1 MKRAYSPLPDHIE
14 RLASEIVDSSF
25 AVHREMGPGLLESV
39 YEECLCRELEHR
51 AIRFARQVNV
61 PLRYRGRILSTR
73 LRLDMLVED
82 SIIVELKCVQAFEP
96 VHAAQL
102 LSYLKLASKP
112 LGFLLNF
119 HVANI
124 GYGIKRYIMSD
135 SLLKTPD
142 AQ

>member
-1 MKRAYSPLPDHIE
+1 
-14 RLASEIVDSSF
+14 VD
-25 AVHREMGPGLLESV
+25 
-39 YEECLCRELEHR
+39 
-51 AIRFARQVNV
+51 
-61 PLRYRGRILSTR
+61 
-73 LRLDMLVED
+73 D

-135 SLLKTPD
+135 SLLNTPD
-142 AQ
+142 SH

>member
-1 MKRAYSPLPDHIE
+1 
-14 RLASEIVDSSF
+14 
-25 AVHREMGPGLLESV
+25 MGPGLLESV
-39 YEECLCRELEHR
+39 YEECLCRELAQR
-51 AIRFARQVNV
+51 DISFARQVNV
-61 PLRYRGRILSTR
+61 PLRYKGSDLATR
-73 LRLDMLVED
+73 LRLDLLVDD

-135 SLLKTPD
+135 ALMKTSD
-142 AQ
+142 AL